1 MTKLRITQIIS
12 KNGETKRQI
21 ANLRT
26 LGIRRM
32 HQTVEV
38 EKNPVTMGQVAKI
51 AHLVIVEEV
60 ED

>member
-1 MTKLRITQIIS
+1 MAKLRITQVIS

-26 LGIRRM
+26 LGIRKM

-38 EKNPVTMGQVAKI
+38 EKNPVSMGMVAKI
-51 AHLVIVEEV
+51 AHLVKVEEI
-60 ED
+60 D